1 MQVLGI
7 ETSCD
12 ETAIAVYDSKLGIL
26 SHCLYSQIDLHNKY
40 GGVVPELASRE
51 HVLKVLPMIKKT
63 LAEAKTEFHLLDGI
77 AYTVGPG
84 LMGALLVGS
93 AVGRSLAYSLSLPA
107 IGVHHMEAHLLA
119 LMLEK
124 NTPEYP
130 FLALLVSGGHTQIVN
145 VEAPGVFKILGESID
160 DAAGEAFDKTAKI
173 LGLPYPGGPAISAL
187 ADKGIS
193 GRFKFPRPM
202 TDRPGLDFS
211 FSGLKT
217 FALNTINSENMDE
230 QTRADVAYAFVDAI
244 VDTFVIKCKRAI
256 DETGIKQLVVAGG
269 VSANKQLQKALINMF
284 DEVGGQV
291 FFPRDEYCTDNGAMV
306 AYSGYL
312 RIKKGQCD
320 TLSFIAKPRWPL
332 EDI

>member
-230 QTRADVAYAFVDAI
+230 QTRADVACAFVDAI

-284 DEVGGQV
+284 DDEGGQV

>member
-63 LAEAKTEFHLLDGI
+63 LTEAKTEFHLLDGI

-93 AVGRSLAYSLSLPA
+93 AVGRSLAYALSLPA

-230 QTRADVAYAFVDAI
+230 QTRADIAYAFVDAI

-284 DEVGGQV
+284 NEEGGQV

>member
-269 VSANKQLQKALINMF
+269 VSANKQLQKALVNMF

>member
-145 VEAPGVFKILGESID
+145 VKAPGVFKILGESID

-230 QTRADVAYAFVDAI
+230 QTRADVACAFVDAI

>member
-12 ETAIAVYDSKLGIL
+12 ETAIAVYDSEFGIL
-26 SHCLYSQIDLHNKY
+26 GHCLYSQIGLHNRF

-51 HVLKVLPMIKKT
+51 HVLKVLPLVKKT
-63 LAEAKTEFHLLDGI
+63 LSEAKTEFSLLNGV
-77 AYTVGPG
+77 AYTIGPG
-84 LMGALLVGS
+84 LMGSLLVGS
-93 AVGRSLAYSLSLPA
+93 TVGRSLAYALSLPA

-124 NTPEYP
+124 NTPQYP

-145 VEAPGVFKILGESID
+145 VKAPGTFKILGESVD

-173 LGLPYPGGPAISAL
+173 LGLPYPGGPALSAL
-187 ADKGIS
+187 AEQGVS
-193 GRFKFPRPM
+193 SRFKFPRPM

-217 FALNTINSENMDE
+217 YALNTINAENINE
-230 QTRADVAYAFVDAI
+230 QTKADIARAFVDAI

-256 DETGIKQLVVAGG
+256 NDTGIKQLVVAGG
-269 VSANKQLQKALINMF
+269 VSANKQLQQGLTDMF
-284 DEVGGQV
+284 
-291 FFPRDEYCTDNGAMV
+291 
-306 AYSGYL
+306 
-312 RIKKGQCD
+312 K
-320 TLSFIAKPRWPL
+320 
-332 EDI
+332 

>member
-173 LGLPYPGGPAISAL
+173 LGLPYPGGPAISPL

-269 VSANKQLQKALINMF
+269 VSANKQLQKALVNMF